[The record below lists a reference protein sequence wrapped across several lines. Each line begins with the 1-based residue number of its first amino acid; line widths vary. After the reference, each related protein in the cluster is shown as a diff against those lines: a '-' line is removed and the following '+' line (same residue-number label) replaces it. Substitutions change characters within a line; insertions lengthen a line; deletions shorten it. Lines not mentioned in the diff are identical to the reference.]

1 MTIQI
6 PQGAKTMQ
14 LFDMNIDI
22 PEGKTYIDIDDNF
35 LQNKYNQ
42 FMQNNQQQNNFNSQE
57 ELALD
62 GKPMSMYQAP
72 QVSQNEPQE
81 QGVWSKINKGLE
93 DFNNLID
100 PKRMISEG
108 LDYLSPRVT
117 SGEEGVRQ
125 KIEDATNQISGGLL
139 ARNFTSLDNE
149 EQKEIFQIAYD
160 EIKKLGYEPF
170 LEINNGDY
178 KYIGVDKNGKEV
190 EFTPS
195 FRNTL
200 ASTKNELAFSVAGG
214 YAGSL
219 AKTAGQTIAKKA
231 LNYFAP
237 SAIGAGSGAVSDL
250 HSQSNNTGI
259 EVSHID
265 YAKRFGSAAAE
276 DALAGAVVGSAIK
289 GIGKTYK
296 SVGDLISSV
305 KTGAQAGKDMIDG
318 MAVKGGN
325 LGNRVIDKI
334 SKTDIPVVGK
344 FTDGGLQNAETIFN
358 NLTKNVENK
367 KQIDELIAKENPTY
381 LENGKPTIEILKN
394 IVEQGLNKNNPQFI
408 QDSAKRT
415 SAILKNISN
424 SLQGVPTT
432 QRREVL
438 LKAAQAYP
446 EIGSF
451 LDDVLK
457 ADKDASISFL
467 NMIKGQDEVFKNKT
481 GLNGEF
487 DYKAWQKDNHAYEN
501 RINQEYGS
509 AISKLD
515 QLNNGNIVLT
525 SEDLAKLENFKNNN
539 FLEQDV
545 KNNIQSY
552 LDEIKGKEVSAEQ
565 IFGLRTAINKQLNT
579 GNKTY
584 NTKQAYGIVKEIL
597 DDALIRNA
605 SNKVLAKEILD
616 NANKNFALKENF
628 KESYLGMMKP
638 QETKEGLTDRLVKGL
653 RNINEDKNLENAFK
667 GMNEQERLANETHVM
682 NSLLEKHRIEGV
694 GYDFKSLAKD
704 LEDVN
709 FSSKKIKD
717 AKDVINTYALIY
729 NNNRDLIM
737 TALASSGKKTNS
749 SIATTIHGVFDRILI
764 SGIFARLHALAP
776 FMKSAKE
783 QALRNQILDAIKL
796 AKTNKEVISNL
807 KNIKIADQ
815 EQSRIFKDALD
826 NYIKVDKEQNKIL
839 KDALIKEG
847 VIKGDN
853 FFMDKADPKDNSLRF
868 IGKNDKEYTINKDVR
883 NEWMKTFN
891 LKNIDDEYIPN
902 IPKEAKIALKDRE
915 IKLTKGS
922 LLKLIEKDRIK
933 YIPHIK
939 ETLESPQAILKD
951 KDDFIFI
958 KNIDNQTYFTSI
970 GKDYETH
977 LTIISN
983 SPKKQNNIRNKI
995 KNAEVVYYNN
1005 ARALPT
1011 SRASSET
1018 NQVSFSDKHS
1028 TQAKHKESLEKYNRN
1043 FYLKHYKDF
1052 IDKSENKKIFFKY
1065 NFGDFLDIKKLEKS
1079 LEKYKESK
1087 PQEIKYKELKRGY
1100 ILDDL
1105 LNVDEDVSYAVVN
1118 KDDLKPSLTRSLSQ
1132 FRNKH
1137 SNSTISD
1144 IRNSFNER
1152 EHFKESSNF
1161 DGIPTITKDGLVI
1174 AGNHRTTAIRDLKG
1188 ENLARYIKQA
1198 KRVYGEDVFK
1208 GFDENK
1214 AMIVRI
1220 LDKNDDD
1227 TIIRL
1232 SKLSN
1237 DGRLSD
1243 ESEKLQALGAKY
1255 KEKLLKIENSK
1266 INTEKELMNFL
1277 GSRDILESK
1286 RALLDHLMPNI
1297 NDALL
1302 SWERRSGG
1310 DTEFSK
1316 ILNDNALNL
1325 LHLKQALNKNKVFK
1339 DNGNN
1344 FFSLFKRAIESIN
1357 QSNVYKNNN
1366 ELYDIIKKYTE
1377 PSLNFEKEFISSNKD
1392 LQADI
1397 LGFIIKYN
1405 DTLTNPSEAFGNKIK
1420 KAIEFIYD
1428 NDSFSLFNNIKLSNY
1443 DVLNQMLNINITNS
1457 IKYQELLNKAI
1468 DNLSDEKNI
1477 IKKLNENIKNKKS
1490 VKQRLDEKIQDDKK
1504 AREDILKRYDN
1515 FLKENK
1521 DNKLDF
1527 LDKMNLNTIEYN
1539 LTRQMI
1545 VNAKESTNKGVKK
1558 DIPSDLRGKIEK
1570 ELNIQPLKEFGENY
1584 TEYYHDGKGALQKL
1598 LIEKQGQVAG
1608 AFHRKDLG
1616 DIDLV
1621 WGEVTD
1627 KIKHKGYGLA
1637 HIIDKHPE
1645 LDLKLISDIVDKG
1658 KLNNQNNI
1666 RYRIEYKNYIIGLSS
1681 EYKKGNKRTFIITA
1695 FERYKG

>member
-1 MTIQI
+1 
-6 PQGAKTMQ
+6 
-14 LFDMNIDI
+14 MNIREFLLEKPQENNIISFLQDGASQSENQNTSEYLSNLKNEVI
-22 PEGKTYIDIDDNF
+22 NDFYKNKDKYAKEYEKYNFKDQNLTNPMGNISEYKRDLYDYNKNPSMNADDLSNYILDKQSKFNASKPIFTDDNEVAR
-35 LQNKYNQ
+35 KSNQ
-42 FMQNNQQQNNFNSQE
+42 FMRDLGD
-57 ELALD
+57 ELQKSGRGRLLQDDD
-62 GKPMSMYQAP
+62 GSYWVQ
-72 QVSQNEPQE
+72 
-81 QGVWSKINKGLE
+81 
-93 DFNNLID
+93 D
-100 PKRMISEG
+100 
-108 LDYLSPRVT
+108 
-117 SGEEGVRQ
+117 
-125 KIEDATNQISGGLL
+125 
-139 ARNFTSLDNE
+139 
-149 EQKEIFQIAYD
+149 
-160 EIKKLGYEPF
+160 
-170 LEINNGDY
+170 NNGNYSKVQGSTMGDLY
-178 KYIGVDKNGKEV
+178 RGLRDNGASMALGTAGAIGGTMLGGGVGM
-190 EFTPS
+190 
-195 FRNTL
+195 
-200 ASTKNELAFSVAGG
+200 VAGG
-214 YAGSL
+214 ALGASL
-219 AKTAGQTIAKKA
+219 
-231 LNYFAP
+231 
-237 SAIGAGSGAVSDL
+237 GAGYDYYGNTKDTNQDMNLKEALMLMGENAGLSLIGDAAFAGVAKGARAL
-250 HSQSNNTGI
+250 KNT
-259 EVSHID
+259 
-265 YAKRFGSAAAE
+265 YNMA
-276 DALAGAVVGSAIK
+276 
-289 GIGKTYK
+289 
-296 SVGDLISSV
+296 

-334 SKTDIPVVGK
+334 TQKDIPMIGK

-457 ADKDASISFL
+457 ADKEASISFL

-515 QLNNGNIVLT
+515 ELNNGNIVLT

-868 IGKNDKEYTINKDVR
+868 IGKNGKEYTINKDVR

-983 SPKKQNNIRNKI
+983 SPKKQNNIKNKM

-1018 NQVSFSDKHS
+1018 KQVSFSNENS
-1028 TQAKHKESLEKYNRN
+1028 TQAKP
-1043 FYLKHYKDF
+1043 
-1052 IDKSENKKIFFKY
+1052 KK
-1065 NFGDFLDIKKLEKS
+1065 NLMNDIKE
-1079 LEKYKESK
+1079 
-1087 PQEIKYKELKRGY
+1087 
-1100 ILDDL
+1100 
-1105 LNVDEDVSYAVVN
+1105 
-1118 KDDLKPSLTRSLSQ
+1118 
-1132 FRNKH
+1132 
-1137 SNSTISD
+1137 
-1144 IRNSFNER
+1144 
-1152 EHFKESSNF
+1152 
-1161 DGIPTITKDGLVI
+1161 
-1174 AGNHRTTAIRDLKG
+1174 
-1188 ENLARYIKQA
+1188 
-1198 KRVYGEDVFK
+1198 
-1208 GFDENK
+1208 
-1214 AMIVRI
+1214 
-1220 LDKNDDD
+1220 
-1227 TIIRL
+1227 
-1232 SKLSN
+1232 
-1237 DGRLSD
+1237 
-1243 ESEKLQALGAKY
+1243 
-1255 KEKLLKIENSK
+1255 
-1266 INTEKELMNFL
+1266 
-1277 GSRDILESK
+1277 
-1286 RALLDHLMPNI
+1286 
-1297 NDALL
+1297 
-1302 SWERRSGG
+1302 
-1310 DTEFSK
+1310 
-1316 ILNDNALNL
+1316 
-1325 LHLKQALNKNKVFK
+1325 
-1339 DNGNN
+1339 
-1344 FFSLFKRAIESIN
+1344 
-1357 QSNVYKNNN
+1357 
-1366 ELYDIIKKYTE
+1366 
-1377 PSLNFEKEFISSNKD
+1377 
-1392 LQADI
+1392 
-1397 LGFIIKYN
+1397 
-1405 DTLTNPSEAFGNKIK
+1405 
-1420 KAIEFIYD
+1420 
-1428 NDSFSLFNNIKLSNY
+1428 NIKAKE
-1443 DVLNQMLNINITNS
+1443 V
-1457 IKYQELLNKAI
+1457 
-1468 DNLSDEKNI
+1468 
-1477 IKKLNENIKNKKS
+1477 KKKNKKS
-1490 VKQRLDEKIQDDKK
+1490 VKQRLDEKIQNDKK
-1504 AREDILKRYDN
+1504 ASEDILKRYDN

-1521 DNKLDF
+1521 DYNFDF
-1527 LDKMNLNTIEYN
+1527 LDNMNLNTVEYN

-1545 VNAKESTNKGVKK
+1545 INAKESTNKGVKK
-1558 DIPSDLRGKIEK
+1558 DIPSALRGKIEQ

-1584 TEYYHDGKGALQKL
+1584 AEYYHDGKGALQKL

-1681 EYKKGNKRTFIITA
+1681 EYKGNKRTFIITA

>member
-1 MTIQI
+1 
-6 PQGAKTMQ
+6 
-14 LFDMNIDI
+14 MNIREFLLEKPQENNIISFLQDGASQSENQNTSEYLSNLKNEVI
-22 PEGKTYIDIDDNF
+22 NDFYKNKDKYAKEYEKYNFKDQNLTNHMGNISEYKRDLYDYNKNPSMNADDLSNYILDKQSKFNASKPIFTDDNEVAR
-35 LQNKYNQ
+35 KSNQ
-42 FMQNNQQQNNFNSQE
+42 FMRDLGD
-57 ELALD
+57 ELQKSGRGRLLQDDD
-62 GKPMSMYQAP
+62 GSYWVQ
-72 QVSQNEPQE
+72 
-81 QGVWSKINKGLE
+81 
-93 DFNNLID
+93 D
-100 PKRMISEG
+100 
-108 LDYLSPRVT
+108 
-117 SGEEGVRQ
+117 
-125 KIEDATNQISGGLL
+125 
-139 ARNFTSLDNE
+139 
-149 EQKEIFQIAYD
+149 
-160 EIKKLGYEPF
+160 
-170 LEINNGDY
+170 NNGNYSKVQGSTMGDLY
-178 KYIGVDKNGKEV
+178 RGLRDNGASMALGTAGAIGGTMLGGGVGM
-190 EFTPS
+190 
-195 FRNTL
+195 
-200 ASTKNELAFSVAGG
+200 VAGG
-214 YAGSL
+214 ALGASL
-219 AKTAGQTIAKKA
+219 
-231 LNYFAP
+231 
-237 SAIGAGSGAVSDL
+237 GAGYDYYGNTKDTNQDMNLKEAIMLMGENAGLSLIGDAAFAGVAKGARAL
-250 HSQSNNTGI
+250 KNT
-259 EVSHID
+259 
-265 YAKRFGSAAAE
+265 YNMA
-276 DALAGAVVGSAIK
+276 
-289 GIGKTYK
+289 
-296 SVGDLISSV
+296 

-1018 NQVSFSDKHS
+1018 KQVSFSNENS
-1028 TQAKHKESLEKYNRN
+1028 TQAKP
-1043 FYLKHYKDF
+1043 
-1052 IDKSENKKIFFKY
+1052 KK
-1065 NFGDFLDIKKLEKS
+1065 NLMDDIK
-1079 LEKYKESK
+1079 
-1087 PQEIKYKELKRGY
+1087 
-1100 ILDDL
+1100 
-1105 LNVDEDVSYAVVN
+1105 
-1118 KDDLKPSLTRSLSQ
+1118 
-1132 FRNKH
+1132 
-1137 SNSTISD
+1137 
-1144 IRNSFNER
+1144 
-1152 EHFKESSNF
+1152 
-1161 DGIPTITKDGLVI
+1161 
-1174 AGNHRTTAIRDLKG
+1174 
-1188 ENLARYIKQA
+1188 ENI
-1198 KRVYGEDVFK
+1198 
-1208 GFDENK
+1208 
-1214 AMIVRI
+1214 
-1220 LDKNDDD
+1220 
-1227 TIIRL
+1227 
-1232 SKLSN
+1232 
-1237 DGRLSD
+1237 
-1243 ESEKLQALGAKY
+1243 
-1255 KEKLLKIENSK
+1255 
-1266 INTEKELMNFL
+1266 
-1277 GSRDILESK
+1277 
-1286 RALLDHLMPNI
+1286 
-1297 NDALL
+1297 
-1302 SWERRSGG
+1302 
-1310 DTEFSK
+1310 
-1316 ILNDNALNL
+1316 
-1325 LHLKQALNKNKVFK
+1325 KNKEV
-1339 DNGNN
+1339 
-1344 FFSLFKRAIESIN
+1344 
-1357 QSNVYKNNN
+1357 
-1366 ELYDIIKKYTE
+1366 KK
-1377 PSLNFEKEFISSNKD
+1377 
-1392 LQADI
+1392 
-1397 LGFIIKYN
+1397 
-1405 DTLTNPSEAFGNKIK
+1405 
-1420 KAIEFIYD
+1420 
-1428 NDSFSLFNNIKLSNY
+1428 
-1443 DVLNQMLNINITNS
+1443 
-1457 IKYQELLNKAI
+1457 
-1468 DNLSDEKNI
+1468 
-1477 IKKLNENIKNKKS
+1477 KNKKS
-1490 VKQRLDEKIQDDKK
+1490 VKQRLDEKIQNDKK
-1504 AREDILKRYDN
+1504 ASEDILKRYDN

-1521 DNKLDF
+1521 DYNFDF
-1527 LDKMNLNTIEYN
+1527 LDNMNLNTVEYN

-1545 VNAKESTNKGVKK
+1545 INAKESTNKGVKK
-1558 DIPSDLRGKIEK
+1558 DIPSALRGKIEQ

-1621 WGEVTD
+1621 WGD
-1627 KIKHKGYGLA
+1627 G
-1637 HIIDKHPE
+1637 
-1645 LDLKLISDIVDKG
+1645 
-1658 KLNNQNNI
+1658 NF
-1666 RYRIEYKNYIIGLSS
+1666 GLSHIVNRR
-1681 EYKKGNKRTFIITA
+1681 EEDFIKQGLNKIEAKNKALNFIKEIENIINNGNVKKGNNRAFIDVKNSRVMVALDYKGKDKKWIITA
-1695 FERYKG
+1695 YNFY

>member
-42 FMQNNQQQNNFNSQE
+42 FIQNNQQQNNFNSQE

-108 LDYLSPRVT
+108 LDYLSPKVT
-117 SGEEGVRQ
+117 SDEEGARQ

-149 EQKEIFQIAYD
+149 EQKQIFQIAYD

-190 EFTPS
+190 DFTPS

-237 SAIGAGSGAVSDL
+237 SAIGAGSGAMADL

-259 EVSHID
+259 EASYMD

-334 SKTDIPVVGK
+334 TQKDIPMIGK

-515 QLNNGNIVLT
+515 ELNNGNIVLT

-605 SNKVLAKEILD
+605 SDKVLAKEILD

-737 TALASSGKKTNS
+737 TALVSSGKKTNS
-749 SIATTIHGVFDRILI
+749 SMATTIQGVFDRILI

-776 FMKSAKE
+776 FVKSAKE

-853 FFMDKADPKDNSLRF
+853 FFMDKADPSKAKSDLNVKISVSP
-868 IGKNDKEYTINKDVR
+868 NVR
-883 NEWMKTFN
+883 NLAKLTNDEIIADLEYLANKHNEMFKKPSDVFKLIKEIKENPTFFY
-891 LKNIDDEYIPN
+891 KNNRMD
-902 IPKEAKIALKDRE
+902 IALIAKRLNDN
-915 IKLTKGS
+915 KLG
-922 LLKLIEKDRIK
+922 KL
-933 YIPHIK
+933 
-939 ETLESPQAILKD
+939 
-951 KDDFIFI
+951 
-958 KNIDNQTYFTSI
+958 
-970 GKDYETH
+970 G
-977 LTIISN
+977 
-983 SPKKQNNIRNKI
+983 
-995 KNAEVVYYNN
+995 
-1005 ARALPT
+1005 
-1011 SRASSET
+1011 
-1018 NQVSFSDKHS
+1018 
-1028 TQAKHKESLEKYNRN
+1028 
-1043 FYLKHYKDF
+1043 
-1052 IDKSENKKIFFKY
+1052 
-1065 NFGDFLDIKKLEKS
+1065 
-1079 LEKYKESK
+1079 
-1087 PQEIKYKELKRGY
+1087 
-1100 ILDDL
+1100 
-1105 LNVDEDVSYAVVN
+1105 VN
-1118 KDDLKPSLTRSLSQ
+1118 KDTGEVRHITKSRNADKENERIIKRDGKNPLVESPYSTQPVLSKDAEPTA
-1132 FRNKH
+1132 NGANALSKGNNP
-1137 SNSTISD
+1137 NSTQTKPKTNLMDD
-1144 IRNSFNER
+1144 I
-1152 EHFKESSNF
+1152 
-1161 DGIPTITKDGLVI
+1161 KD
-1174 AGNHRTTAIRDLKG
+1174 
-1188 ENLARYIKQA
+1188 
-1198 KRVYGEDVFK
+1198 
-1208 GFDENK
+1208 
-1214 AMIVRI
+1214 
-1220 LDKNDDD
+1220 
-1227 TIIRL
+1227 
-1232 SKLSN
+1232 
-1237 DGRLSD
+1237 
-1243 ESEKLQALGAKY
+1243 
-1255 KEKLLKIENSK
+1255 
-1266 INTEKELMNFL
+1266 
-1277 GSRDILESK
+1277 
-1286 RALLDHLMPNI
+1286 NI
-1297 NDALL
+1297 
-1302 SWERRSGG
+1302 
-1310 DTEFSK
+1310 
-1316 ILNDNALNL
+1316 
-1325 LHLKQALNKNKVFK
+1325 KNKE
-1339 DNGNN
+1339 
-1344 FFSLFKRAIESIN
+1344 IE
-1357 QSNVYKNNN
+1357 K
-1366 ELYDIIKKYTE
+1366 
-1377 PSLNFEKEFISSNKD
+1377 
-1392 LQADI
+1392 
-1397 LGFIIKYN
+1397 
-1405 DTLTNPSEAFGNKIK
+1405 
-1420 KAIEFIYD
+1420 
-1428 NDSFSLFNNIKLSNY
+1428 
-1443 DVLNQMLNINITNS
+1443 
-1457 IKYQELLNKAI
+1457 
-1468 DNLSDEKNI
+1468 
-1477 IKKLNENIKNKKS
+1477 KNKKS
-1490 VKQRLDEKIQDDKK
+1490 VKQRLDEKIQNDKK
-1504 AREDILKRYDN
+1504 ASEDILKRYDN

-1521 DNKLDF
+1521 DYNFDF
-1527 LDKMNLNTIEYN
+1527 LDNMNLNTVEYN

-1545 VNAKESTNKGVKK
+1545 INAKESTNKGVKK

-1681 EYKKGNKRTFIITA
+1681 EYKGNKRTFIITA

>member
-1 MTIQI
+1 
-6 PQGAKTMQ
+6 
-14 LFDMNIDI
+14 MNIREFLLEKPQENNIISFLQDGSSQSENQDTSEYLSNLKNEAI
-22 PEGKTYIDIDDNF
+22 NDFYKNKDKYAKEYEKHNIKDQILTNPLGYIGEYKRDLYDYNKNPSMNADDLSDYILDKQSKFNSSKPIFADDNEVVR
-35 LQNKYNQ
+35 KSNQ
-42 FMQNNQQQNNFNSQE
+42 FMRDLGD
-57 ELALD
+57 ELQKSGRGRLLQDDD
-62 GKPMSMYQAP
+62 GSYWVQ
-72 QVSQNEPQE
+72 
-81 QGVWSKINKGLE
+81 
-93 DFNNLID
+93 D
-100 PKRMISEG
+100 
-108 LDYLSPRVT
+108 
-117 SGEEGVRQ
+117 
-125 KIEDATNQISGGLL
+125 
-139 ARNFTSLDNE
+139 
-149 EQKEIFQIAYD
+149 
-160 EIKKLGYEPF
+160 
-170 LEINNGDY
+170 NNGNYSKVQGSTMGNLYRGIRDNGTSVALGTAGA
-178 KYIGVDKNGKEV
+178 IGGTMLGGGVGM
-190 EFTPS
+190 
-195 FRNTL
+195 
-200 ASTKNELAFSVAGG
+200 VAGG
-214 YAGSL
+214 ALGASL
-219 AKTAGQTIAKKA
+219 
-231 LNYFAP
+231 
-237 SAIGAGSGAVSDL
+237 GAGYDYYGNTKDTNQDANLKEALILMGENAGLSLIGDAAFAGVVKGARAL
-250 HSQSNNTGI
+250 KNT
-259 EVSHID
+259 
-265 YAKRFGSAAAE
+265 YNMA
-276 DALAGAVVGSAIK
+276 
-289 GIGKTYK
+289 
-296 SVGDLISSV
+296 
-305 KTGAQAGKDMIDG
+305 KTGARAGKDMIDG

-334 SKTDIPVVGK
+334 TQKDIPMIGK

-424 SLQGVPTT
+424 ALQGVPTT
-432 QRREVL
+432 QRREIL
-438 LKAAQAYP
+438 LKSAQAYP

-467 NMIKGQDEVFKNKT
+467 NIIKEQDEVFKNKT

-501 RINQEYGS
+501 RIKQEYGS

-515 QLNNGNIVLT
+515 ELNNGKIVLT

-565 IFGLRTAINKQLNT
+565 IFGLRIAINKQLNT

-605 SNKVLAKEILD
+605 SDKVLAKEILD

-737 TALASSGKKTNS
+737 TALASSGRKTNS
-749 SIATTIHGVFDRILI
+749 SMATTIHGVFDRILI
-764 SGIFARLHALAP
+764 SGIFARIHALVP

-807 KNIKIADQ
+807 KNIKIADK

-868 IGKNDKEYTINKDVR
+868 IGKNGKEYIIDKNAR
-883 NEWMKTFN
+883 REWMKTFN
-891 LKNIDDEYIPN
+891 LKSIDDDYIPN
-902 IPKEAKIALKDRE
+902 MPNEVKMALKDRE

-922 LLKLIEKDRIK
+922 LLKLVERDRIK

-939 ETLESPQAILKD
+939 DTLENPQLVLRD
-951 KDDFIFI
+951 KDDFVFI

-983 SPKKQNNIRNKI
+983 SPKKQNNIKNKM

-1018 NQVSFSDKHS
+1018 KQVSFSNENS
-1028 TQAKHKESLEKYNRN
+1028 TQAKP
-1043 FYLKHYKDF
+1043 
-1052 IDKSENKKIFFKY
+1052 KK
-1065 NFGDFLDIKKLEKS
+1065 NLMEDIK
-1079 LEKYKESK
+1079 
-1087 PQEIKYKELKRGY
+1087 
-1100 ILDDL
+1100 
-1105 LNVDEDVSYAVVN
+1105 
-1118 KDDLKPSLTRSLSQ
+1118 
-1132 FRNKH
+1132 
-1137 SNSTISD
+1137 
-1144 IRNSFNER
+1144 
-1152 EHFKESSNF
+1152 
-1161 DGIPTITKDGLVI
+1161 
-1174 AGNHRTTAIRDLKG
+1174 
-1188 ENLARYIKQA
+1188 
-1198 KRVYGEDVFK
+1198 
-1208 GFDENK
+1208 
-1214 AMIVRI
+1214 
-1220 LDKNDDD
+1220 
-1227 TIIRL
+1227 
-1232 SKLSN
+1232 
-1237 DGRLSD
+1237 
-1243 ESEKLQALGAKY
+1243 
-1255 KEKLLKIENSK
+1255 
-1266 INTEKELMNFL
+1266 
-1277 GSRDILESK
+1277 
-1286 RALLDHLMPNI
+1286 
-1297 NDALL
+1297 
-1302 SWERRSGG
+1302 
-1310 DTEFSK
+1310 
-1316 ILNDNALNL
+1316 
-1325 LHLKQALNKNKVFK
+1325 
-1339 DNGNN
+1339 
-1344 FFSLFKRAIESIN
+1344 
-1357 QSNVYKNNN
+1357 
-1366 ELYDIIKKYTE
+1366 
-1377 PSLNFEKEFISSNKD
+1377 
-1392 LQADI
+1392 
-1397 LGFIIKYN
+1397 
-1405 DTLTNPSEAFGNKIK
+1405 
-1420 KAIEFIYD
+1420 
-1428 NDSFSLFNNIKLSNY
+1428 
-1443 DVLNQMLNINITNS
+1443 
-1457 IKYQELLNKAI
+1457 
-1468 DNLSDEKNI
+1468 
-1477 IKKLNENIKNKKS
+1477 ENIEAKEVEKKNKKS
-1490 VKQRLDEKIQDDKK
+1490 VKQKLDKKIQDDKK
-1504 AREDILKRYDN
+1504 ASEDILKRYDN

-1521 DNKLDF
+1521 NNKLDF
-1527 LDKMNLNTIEYN
+1527 LDKMNLNTVEYN

-1545 VNAKESTNKGVKK
+1545 INAKESTNKGIKK
-1558 DIPSDLRGKIEK
+1558 DIPSALRGKIEQ

-1681 EYKKGNKRTFIITA
+1681 EYKGNKRTFIITA

>member
-1 MTIQI
+1 
-6 PQGAKTMQ
+6 
-14 LFDMNIDI
+14 MNIREFLLEKPQENNIISFLQDGSSQSENQDTSEYLSNLKNEAI
-22 PEGKTYIDIDDNF
+22 NDFYKNKDKYAKEYEKHNIKDQILTNPLGYIGEYKRDLYDYNKNPSMNADDLSDYILDKQSKFNSSKPIFADDNEVVR
-35 LQNKYNQ
+35 KSNQ
-42 FMQNNQQQNNFNSQE
+42 FMRDLGD
-57 ELALD
+57 ELQKSGRGRLLQDDD
-62 GKPMSMYQAP
+62 GSYWVQ
-72 QVSQNEPQE
+72 
-81 QGVWSKINKGLE
+81 
-93 DFNNLID
+93 D
-100 PKRMISEG
+100 
-108 LDYLSPRVT
+108 
-117 SGEEGVRQ
+117 
-125 KIEDATNQISGGLL
+125 
-139 ARNFTSLDNE
+139 
-149 EQKEIFQIAYD
+149 
-160 EIKKLGYEPF
+160 
-170 LEINNGDY
+170 NNGNYSKVQGSTMGNLYRGIRDNGTSVALGTAGA
-178 KYIGVDKNGKEV
+178 IGGTMLGGGVGM
-190 EFTPS
+190 
-195 FRNTL
+195 
-200 ASTKNELAFSVAGG
+200 VAGG
-214 YAGSL
+214 ALGASL
-219 AKTAGQTIAKKA
+219 
-231 LNYFAP
+231 
-237 SAIGAGSGAVSDL
+237 GAGYDYYGNTKDTNQDANLKEALILMGENAGLSLIGDAAFAGVVKGARAL
-250 HSQSNNTGI
+250 KNT
-259 EVSHID
+259 
-265 YAKRFGSAAAE
+265 YNMA
-276 DALAGAVVGSAIK
+276 
-289 GIGKTYK
+289 
-296 SVGDLISSV
+296 
-305 KTGAQAGKDMIDG
+305 KTGARAGKDMIDG

-334 SKTDIPVVGK
+334 TQKDIPMIGK

-424 SLQGVPTT
+424 ALQGVPTT
-432 QRREVL
+432 QRREIL
-438 LKAAQAYP
+438 LKSAQAYP

-467 NMIKGQDEVFKNKT
+467 NMIKEQDEVFKNKT

-515 QLNNGNIVLT
+515 ELNNGNIVLT

-584 NTKQAYGIVKEIL
+584 NTKQAYRIVKEIL

-694 GYDFKSLAKD
+694 GYDFKSLGKD

-783 QALRNQILDAIKL
+783 QALRNQILDALKL

-807 KNIKIADQ
+807 KNIKIADK

-847 VIKGDN
+847 AIKDDN
-853 FFMDKADPKDNSLRF
+853 FFMDKADPSKAKSDYTAKFNVEKWINNVSGILKDEWVVNLKAMAKKHPEMFKNEADVFKVIKEIKDNPTHFFKNYDDEVALIAKPLKDDKVGNIAIKKDS
-868 IGKNDKEYTINKDVR
+868 GKIIHINKTKGKDLKRLNRR
-883 NEWMKTFN
+883 NKAMLTGT
-891 LKNIDDEYIPN
+891 PT
-902 IPKEAKIALKDRE
+902 PAT
-915 IKLTKGS
+915 TKGS
-922 LLKLIEKDRIK
+922 TTNVEGDLLQHSFKNSTQTKPKKNLMDD
-933 YIPHIK
+933 IK
-939 ETLESPQAILKD
+939 E
-951 KDDFIFI
+951 
-958 KNIDNQTYFTSI
+958 
-970 GKDYETH
+970 
-977 LTIISN
+977 
-983 SPKKQNNIRNKI
+983 
-995 KNAEVVYYNN
+995 
-1005 ARALPT
+1005 
-1011 SRASSET
+1011 
-1018 NQVSFSDKHS
+1018 
-1028 TQAKHKESLEKYNRN
+1028 
-1043 FYLKHYKDF
+1043 
-1052 IDKSENKKIFFKY
+1052 
-1065 NFGDFLDIKKLEKS
+1065 
-1079 LEKYKESK
+1079 
-1087 PQEIKYKELKRGY
+1087 
-1100 ILDDL
+1100 
-1105 LNVDEDVSYAVVN
+1105 
-1118 KDDLKPSLTRSLSQ
+1118 
-1132 FRNKH
+1132 
-1137 SNSTISD
+1137 
-1144 IRNSFNER
+1144 
-1152 EHFKESSNF
+1152 
-1161 DGIPTITKDGLVI
+1161 
-1174 AGNHRTTAIRDLKG
+1174 
-1188 ENLARYIKQA
+1188 
-1198 KRVYGEDVFK
+1198 
-1208 GFDENK
+1208 
-1214 AMIVRI
+1214 
-1220 LDKNDDD
+1220 
-1227 TIIRL
+1227 
-1232 SKLSN
+1232 
-1237 DGRLSD
+1237 
-1243 ESEKLQALGAKY
+1243 
-1255 KEKLLKIENSK
+1255 
-1266 INTEKELMNFL
+1266 
-1277 GSRDILESK
+1277 
-1286 RALLDHLMPNI
+1286 
-1297 NDALL
+1297 
-1302 SWERRSGG
+1302 
-1310 DTEFSK
+1310 
-1316 ILNDNALNL
+1316 
-1325 LHLKQALNKNKVFK
+1325 
-1339 DNGNN
+1339 
-1344 FFSLFKRAIESIN
+1344 
-1357 QSNVYKNNN
+1357 
-1366 ELYDIIKKYTE
+1366 
-1377 PSLNFEKEFISSNKD
+1377 
-1392 LQADI
+1392 
-1397 LGFIIKYN
+1397 
-1405 DTLTNPSEAFGNKIK
+1405 
-1420 KAIEFIYD
+1420 
-1428 NDSFSLFNNIKLSNY
+1428 NIKAKE
-1443 DVLNQMLNINITNS
+1443 V
-1457 IKYQELLNKAI
+1457 
-1468 DNLSDEKNI
+1468 
-1477 IKKLNENIKNKKS
+1477 KKKNKKS
-1490 VKQRLDEKIQDDKK
+1490 VKQSLDEKIQDDKK

-1584 TEYYHDGKGALQKL
+1584 AEYYHDGKGALQKL

-1621 WGEVTD
+1621 WGEVID

-1681 EYKKGNKRTFIITA
+1681 EYKGNKRTFIITA